1 MRIHLIRH
9 GQTSSNVSKAL
20 DTGFPGASLT
30 ELGREQ
36 AASLPGRLEG
46 IPLDAIYTSPLIR
59 TQQTA
64 TPLATARGLD
74 LLVRE
79 GVREIRAGDMEM
91 SSADADYGAYF
102 ETMGAWI
109 GGNLAVRM
117 GGLETGHDVLERF
130 DSVVAEIESTG
141 VESAAIVSHG
151 AMITVWSAIRTLGL
165 SNELVMRIHPLNTG
179 ICEIEGSLSQGF
191 RAVSWMGER
200 VG

>member
-20 DTGFPGASLT
+20 DTGFPGAPLT

-36 AASLPGRLEG
+36 AASLPRRLRG

-91 SSADADYGAYF
+91 SSADEDYRAYF

-130 DSVVAEIESTG
+130 DSVVAEIES
-141 VESAAIVSHG
+141 
-151 AMITVWSAIRTLGL
+151 R
-165 SNELVMRIHPLNTG
+165 
-179 ICEIEGSLSQGF
+179 C
-191 RAVSWMGER
+191 
-200 VG
+200 

>member
-9 GQTSSNVSKAL
+9 GQTPSNVSKAL
-20 DTGFPGASLT
+20 DTGFPGAPLT

-36 AASLPGRLEG
+36 AASLPRRLEG

-91 SSADADYGAYF
+91 SSADEDYRTYF

-109 GGNLAVRM
+109 GRNLAVRM

-151 AMITVWSAIRTLGL
+151 AMITVWSAIRTSGL
-165 SNELVMRIHPLNTG
+165 STELVTRIHPLNTG
-179 ICEIEGSLSQGF
+179 ICEIEGSLSGGF
-191 RAVSWMGER
+191 QALSWMGER
-200 VG
+200 IG

>member
-20 DTGFPGASLT
+20 DTGFPGAPLT

-36 AASLPGRLEG
+36 AASLPRRLEG

-91 SSADADYGAYF
+91 SSADEDYRAYF

-151 AMITVWSAIRTLGL
+151 AMITVWSAIRTSGL
-165 SNELVMRIHPLNTG
+165 STELVTRIHPLNTG
-179 ICEIEGSLSQGF
+179 ICEIEGSLSGGF
-191 RAVSWMGER
+191 QALSWMGEKI
-200 VG
+200 G

>member
-9 GQTSSNVSKAL
+9 GQTPSNVSKAL
-20 DTGFPGASLT
+20 DTSFPGAPLT

-36 AASLPGRLEG
+36 AASLPGRLQG
-46 IPLDAIYTSPLIR
+46 TPLDAIYTSPLVR

-79 GVREIRAGDMEM
+79 GVREIQAGEMEM
-91 SSADADYGAYF
+91 SSAEEDYRSYF
-102 ETMGAWI
+102 QTMGAWI

-130 DSVVAEIESTG
+130 DSVVAEIE
-141 VESAAIVSHG
+141 ESGAESVAIVSHG
-151 AMITVWSAIRTLGL
+151 AMITVWSGIRAVGL
-165 SNELVMRIHPLNTG
+165 STELVTRIHPLNTG
-179 ICEIEGSLSQGF
+179 ICEIEGSLSKGF

-200 VG
+200 IG